1 MMTPRQKYYQNT
13 SQTLMKEFKKRRIE
27 AYYCDTKESAKD
39 KVLELVKEG
48 STISWG
54 GSMTLHDINLFN
66 TLKDG
71 DYTLLDRSLAKSP
84 EEVDRIYHE
93 ALAADYYLMSSN
105 AITLDGKLVNIDGNG
120 NRIAALIYGPRNV
133 IVVAGM
139 NKVVLDEDAA
149 LKRIRNEASP
159 INTVRLNKNTP
170 CSHTGKCADCLS
182 DDCICCQAL
191 ITRMSRVPNRIK
203 VILVGEELGY

>member
-1 MMTPRQKYYQNT
+1 MTPRKKYYENT
-13 SQTLMKEFKKRRIE
+13 SKTLIKQFSKRRIE
-27 AYYCDTKESAKD
+27 AYYCETKELAKN
-39 KVLELVKEG
+39 KALSLMKEG
-48 STISWG
+48 SIISWG
-54 GSMTLHDINLFN
+54 GSMTLHEIDLFSS
-66 TLKDG
+66 LKAG
-71 DYTLLDRSLAKSP
+71 DYTLLDRSLAKDASQ
-84 EEVDRIYHE
+84 VDKIYHE
-93 ALAADYYLMSSN
+93 ALNADYYLTSSN

-120 NRIAALIYGPRNV
+120 NRIAALIYGPREV
-133 IVVAGM
+133 IVIAGM

-159 INTVRLNKNTP
+159 INTVRLDKNTP

-182 DDCICCQAL
+182 DDCICCQTL